1 MHDEYWYCKLRGV
14 AMYFVLDVDR
24 QLRFLLTLLDKTLRE
39 HSVLLLDWTYELPVA
54 TPAAE
59 YRPLSVA
66 N

>member
-1 MHDEYWYCKLRGV
+1 
-14 AMYFVLDVDR
+14 MYFVLDVDR